1 MINWEK
7 ELKIIMPERIYR
19 NIEET
24 AVNLYQEL
32 KIIDTAF
39 DVFDVAAKKGYMLI
53 PYSTLK
59 KKMREYLRA
68 NEYDA
73 VNYYDARTK
82 HYVII
87 YDDKPSLQRQRFS
100 IMHEIGHILLGHK
113 QESDLAR
120 IQANYFAAYALAP
133 NPLIHLYDIEDY
145 VELAEIF
152 NISQECAMLCAARY
166 NNWLQYGSKEFLPYE
181 DRLIQL
187 FEVA

>member
-1 MINWEK
+1 MIKWEE

-19 NIEET
+19 NIEQL

-32 KIIDTAF
+32 KIRDTAF
-39 DVFDVAAKKGYMLI
+39 DVFKVANKKGYQLI
-53 PYSTLK
+53 PYSVLK
-59 KKMREYLRA
+59 KKKREYLRA
-68 NEYDA
+68 NGYDA
-73 VNYYDARTK
+73 INYFDNRINR
-82 HYVII
+82 YVII

-133 NPLIHLYDIEDY
+133 SPIIHLYDIEDY

-152 NISQECAMLCAARY
+152 NISQECALLCASRY
-166 NNWLQYGSKEFLPYE
+166 NNWLQYGSREFLPYE
-181 DRLIQL
+181 NELMTL
-187 FEVA
+187 FNVA

>member
-19 NIEET
+19 NIEEL

-32 KIIDTAF
+32 EIRDTAF
-39 DVFDVAAKKGYMLI
+39 DVFAVAAKKGYQLLPFSML
-53 PYSTLK
+53 TENK
-59 KKMREYLRA
+59 RDYLR
-68 NEYDA
+68 NNGYDA
-73 VNYYDARTK
+73 VNYYNNKTNS
-82 HYVII
+82 YVII

-133 NPLIHLYDIEDY
+133 NPLIHLYDVEDY
-145 VELAEIF
+145 VELAEKF
-152 NISQECAMLCAARY
+152 NISKECAMLCASRY

-181 DRLIQL
+181 NRLIQL
-187 FEVA
+187 FDVA